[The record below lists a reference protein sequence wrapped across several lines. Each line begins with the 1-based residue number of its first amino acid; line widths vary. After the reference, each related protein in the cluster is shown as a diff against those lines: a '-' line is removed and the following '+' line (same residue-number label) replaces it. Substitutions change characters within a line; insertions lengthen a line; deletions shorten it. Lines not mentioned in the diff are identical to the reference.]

1 MLKRIITARPAISL
15 TTALVGLVCLFFIA
29 AKENQ
34 IKTEREKAVHFQQKN
49 RADALTSLLP
59 PNEYTP
65 KQLLD
70 LQYRKVELAGVFLP
84 NQEIFVA
91 NRTAA
96 NDAKP
101 TSKKVPGFHIM
112 SPFAL
117 TTGQIVWVN
126 RGWIARD
133 PANRKNIP
141 TIEFL
146 EGIQTI
152 TGYVQPNRPDSFE
165 VSSTMDHKVDG
176 RVIALN
182 FHVPTLEKDTLFVAP
197 YPFLIIQTGV
207 GGDRLIRPS
216 IGYIQEVNYSFEVQ
230 NWWFI
235 LIFTFGFWF
244 ISGLI
249 FLKRQGNPLT
259 SGRLPSRQAPTQQ
272 GSARHGSTD

>member
-1 MLKRIITARPAISL
+1 MLKRIFTARPAISL

-34 IKTEREKAVHFQQKN
+34 IKTEREKALHFQEKN

-70 LQYRKVELAGVFLP
+70 LQYRRVELAGTFLP
-84 NQEIFVA
+84 NHDIFVA

-101 TSKKVPGFHIM
+101 SSKKVPGFHIM
-112 SPFAL
+112 SPFSL
-117 TTGQIVWVN
+117 TTGHIIWIN

-141 TIEFL
+141 TIDRL
-146 EGIQTI
+146 EGLQTI
-152 TGYVQPNRPDSFE
+152 TGYVQPNRTDSFE

-182 FHVPTLEKDTLFVAP
+182 FHAPKLEKDTLTADT
-197 YPFLIIQTGV
+197 YSFLIIQTGV
-207 GGDRLIRPS
+207 GSDRLIRPAV
-216 IGYIQEVNYSFEVQ
+216 GYIQEVNYSLEVR

-235 LIFTFGFWF
+235 LLFTLGFWL
-244 ISGLI
+244 ISGVI
-249 FLKRQGNPLT
+249 YLKRQGNPLL
-259 SGRLPSRQAPTQQ
+259 SRPLPLR
-272 GSARHGSTD
+272 

>member
-1 MLKRIITARPAISL
+1 MIKKIITARPAVSL

-34 IKTEREKAVHFQQKN
+34 IKTEREKALHFQEKS
-49 RADALTSLLP
+49 RAAALTSLLP

-70 LQYRKVELAGVFLP
+70 LQFRRVELEGTFLP
-84 NQEIFVA
+84 NQEIFLA

-101 TSKKVPGFHIM
+101 SSKKVPGFHIM
-112 SPFAL
+112 SPFSL
-117 TTGQIVWVN
+117 TSGHTIWMN

-141 TIEFL
+141 KIDRIDGL
-146 EGIQTI
+146 QTI
-152 TGYVQPNRPDSFE
+152 TGYIQPNRPDSFE
-165 VSSTMDHKVDG
+165 VSSTMDHRVDG

-182 FHVPTLEKDTLFVAP
+182 FYAPKVENDTLDTDT
-197 YPFLIIQTGV
+197 YPFLIIQTGA
-207 GGDRLIRPS
+207 GGDRLIRPA
-216 IGYIQEVNYSFEVQ
+216 IGYLQEVNYSFEVR

-235 LIFTFGFWF
+235 LIFTVGFWF
-244 ISGLI
+244 VSGMI
-249 FLKRQGNPLT
+249 YLKRQGNPLLPRRGPT
-259 SGRLPSRQAPTQQ
+259 S
-272 GSARHGSTD
+272 